1 MDGPRRLLIPA
12 RRAPSRE
19 VLRPVMPFFLRDL
32 GSADPP
38 AAGPQLLSFA
48 SDAFVDDFLAV
59 AGDRRTLPKLLPWRD
74 WSEPPNVML
83 DGSGQADYPSSID
96 RAPPLAVV
104 PEAGTGIDP
113 DGIPSGSP
121 RWLRKL
127 YLPLHERFT
136 MLAFDVICRAPGW
149 PRLGRARVLG
159 SGALIRRLVGD
170 PASERWQDWI
180 AIDDKQGLWL
190 ELLDGDMR
198 PASGD
203 APVDP
208 AQLPE
213 AVLTPHEARL
223 RALFDRPAP
232 APLAIG
238 LTSAPLSLLPPDT
251 GRAAEHCTLFG
262 YLPVFSGAREAIVD
276 PYGDQGVAAIAAR
289 LAAETRTALEAL
301 FAAVGGLRG
310 AAEPHLRQILE
321 LALLPTRPTEN
332 QVAGA
337 RAAITDFTDSDSEPP
352 SDPDMNDV
360 VARGVDRTLRQAL
373 RRLLEHGA
381 SDGVRDA
388 ELAGSVA
395 TGQSFWTAAGAPHSA
410 TEPGLASGW
419 LRDNMDDL
427 TADWDTL
434 VRERLHQ
441 VCDGW
446 LAAATVSA
454 PAVGSSS
461 ELQPRDLWAVMLLA
475 VLRLRGCRMALAAH
489 LSLAVGWGD
498 ASERLT
504 ELDEEGH
511 PVSTAAGLGEEI
523 ETILALEAERDDDRA
538 APPWPEL
545 TFVGLNDAQRVRD
558 VHQAGVDLAAVYA
571 AIGQGV
577 ADAGGAASQQI
588 RDTAAAVAS
597 QIHAALELL
606 SDEEP
611 DEDPLDALR
620 ARGASLREQP
630 AQGLLVVPGY
640 AADPTFLAGFVT
652 AAASRY
658 TAEPQALALPEAR
671 RRDQTPRLRFDAD
684 HLYAVWAWVRV
695 AGRDPCEPERV
706 LWTPRGEPF
715 SIADPTDLLGARPAN
730 IKMPDIPKLLR
741 DLPRLGKAQ
750 ANPFAAVASP
760 DQSGVLTGED
770 MDDTRRDWG
779 IGFICSFGIP
789 VLTICALIL
798 FNIIFHILIVL
809 PGFAWMLLLK
819 ICIPFPRRGS

>member
-1 MDGPRRLLIPA
+1 MDAPRRLLIPA
-12 RRAPSRE
+12 RRTASRE
-19 VLRPVMPFFLRDL
+19 VLRPVIPFFLRDL
-32 GSADPP
+32 GSVDP
-38 AAGPQLLSFA
+38 AAAAPPLLSFA

-59 AGDRRTLPKLLPWRD
+59 AGDRRTLPNLLPWRD
-74 WSEPPNVML
+74 WSEPPDVML
-83 DGSGQADYPSSID
+83 DGSGQPDYPASID
-96 RAPPLAVV
+96 RALPLAVV
-104 PEAGTGIDP
+104 PESGTGIDP
-113 DGIPSGSP
+113 DGIPTGSP

-136 MLAFDVICRAPGW
+136 MLAFDMICRAPGW
-149 PRLGRARVLG
+149 PRLDRARVLG
-159 SGALIRRLVGD
+159 SGAVIRRLVGD
-170 PASERWQDWI
+170 PANERWQDWI

-190 ELLDGDMR
+190 ELLDTDLR

-208 AQLPE
+208 ARLPE

-223 RALFDRPAP
+223 RALLDRPAP

-289 LAAETRTALEAL
+289 LADETRTTLEAL
-301 FAAVGGLRG
+301 FAGVGGLRA

-321 LALLPTRPTEN
+321 LALLPVRPTATQLAN
-332 QVAGA
+332 ARTAITGFAGSVFSPPPDVDSAIA
-337 RAAITDFTDSDSEPP
+337 RA
-352 SDPDMNDV
+352 
-360 VARGVDRTLRQAL
+360 VDRTLRHVL
-373 RRLLEHGA
+373 RLLLDHGA
-381 SDGVRDA
+381 STAVRDA
-388 ELAGSVA
+388 EIGGTVA
-395 TGQSFWTAAGAPHSA
+395 TGQGFWVAAGAPDAA
-410 TEPGLASGW
+410 TAPGLGSAW
-419 LRDNMDDL
+419 IRDNMLAL
-427 TADWDTL
+427 TARWDTL

-441 VCDGW
+441 VCTGW
-446 LAAATVSA
+446 LATATVAA

-461 ELQPRDLWAVMLLA
+461 ELTARDLWTVMLLA
-475 VLRLRGCRMALAAH
+475 LLRLRGCRMALAAH

-504 ELDEEGH
+504 ELDDDGH
-511 PVSTAAGLGEEI
+511 PVSTAGGLGEEI
-523 ETILALEAERDDDRA
+523 EAILALEAERGDPRST
-538 APPWPEL
+538 PPWPAL
-545 TFVGLNDAQRVRD
+545 TFGGLADHQRVLDAHR
-558 VHQAGVDLAAVYA
+558 AGVALSEVYA
-571 AIGQGV
+571 AIDQGL
-577 ADAGGAASQQI
+577 ADAGGATALQLQASTEDAANQI
-588 RDTAAAVAS
+588 NTVL
-597 QIHAALELL
+597 ALSSGL
-606 SDEEP
+606 
-611 DEDPLDALR
+611 DPLR

-630 AQGLLVVPGY
+630 ASGLLVVPGY

-671 RRDQTPRLRFDAD
+671 RRDKTPRLRFDAD